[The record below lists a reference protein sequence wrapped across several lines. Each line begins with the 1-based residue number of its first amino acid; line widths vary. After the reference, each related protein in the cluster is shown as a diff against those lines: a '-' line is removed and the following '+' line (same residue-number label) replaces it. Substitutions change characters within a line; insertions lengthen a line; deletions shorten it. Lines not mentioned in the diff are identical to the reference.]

1 MEWIQNPNQYKSVE
15 EAILGMSGQ
24 TELEL
29 LSPDTVPPDCVD
41 GIPEAARAIQLAIE
55 NKIPVKIVGDYDV
68 DGITSTAI
76 LTKLLN
82 YYGVEPSTYIP
93 KRFTDGYGVSEKILA
108 GVKNTLIITVDNGI
122 AAGDVLDKAVEEGR
136 NGVVVLDHHLPDGR
150 EPKNAIAVVDPYLH
164 PDMNEFT
171 EYCGAGLAFKL
182 AEYMLL
188 DEPLATAEK
197 LLNDIQVLACFGTI
211 ADSMPLIGDN
221 RRIVMDGIALVNS
234 GRAMLSQGISQ
245 LLTIGCNGSEF
256 SVETV
261 SYNIAPLINAPG
273 RLYNAGGTSS
283 LKMLMCD
290 DPIEAQTYGAK
301 MVQINKQRQ
310 TQVSTW
316 MKKIQE
322 ALSKSTEEIAPVV
335 VFEPEMPE
343 GLIGLVAG
351 KLASTYHCPA
361 IVMVRGENG
370 IVKGSARTYG
380 EFHIKDML
388 DTMSSLFTTYGGHA
402 GAAGISLMQ
411 SDIEEF
417 RQKVRAYFKDY
428 QTSGGGEYVLY
439 DVVLAPED
447 VPAALE
453 VIKKYQPLG
462 QGVPNPVCRINQFAV
477 DAPFYMGA
485 DKSHIKFPGQNFAAV
500 AFGMAG
506 QYVQQGEPKSI
517 DMVGTIG
524 ENTFQGRTTTQL
536 MLQDFKPHYRA
547 ISIERRGGPP

>member
-68 DGITSTAI
+68 DGITSAAI

-322 ALSKSTEEIAPVV
+322 ALSKAPDEIAPVV

-343 GLIGLVAG
+343 GLVGLVAG

-500 AFGMAG
+500 AFGLAG

-524 ENTFQGRTTTQL
+524 ENTFQGRTTTQI
-536 MLQDFKPHYRA
+536 MLQDFKPH
-547 ISIERRGGPP
+547 

>member
-1 MEWIQNPNQYKSVE
+1 MEWIQNPNQYKSIE
-15 EAILGMSGQ
+15 DAILGMSGQ

-41 GIPEAARAIQLAIE
+41 GIPEAARAIQFAIE

-164 PDMNEFT
+164 PDLNEFT

-188 DEPLATAEK
+188 DEPLAMAEK

-234 GRAMLSQGISQ
+234 GRALLSQGISQ
-245 LLTIGCNGSEF
+245 LLTIGCNGNEF

-322 ALSKSTEEIAPVV
+322 ALSKAPDEIAPVV

-343 GLIGLVAG
+343 GLVGLVAG

-500 AFGMAG
+500 AFGLAG

-524 ENTFQGRTTTQL
+524 ENTFQGRTTTQI
-536 MLQDFKPHYRA
+536 MLQDFKPH
-547 ISIERRGGPP
+547 

>member
-197 LLNDIQVLACFGTI
+197 LLNDIQMLACFGTI

-322 ALSKSTEEIAPVV
+322 ALSKTPGEIAPVV
-335 VFEPEMPE
+335 AFEPEMPE
-343 GLIGLVAG
+343 GLVGLVAG

-524 ENTFQGRTTTQL
+524 ENTFQGRTTTQI
-536 MLQDFKPHYRA
+536 MLQDFKPH
-547 ISIERRGGPP
+547 

>member
-122 AAGDVLDKAVEEGR
+122 AAGDVLDKAVKEGR

-221 RRIVMDGIALVNS
+221 RRIVMDGIALINS
-234 GRAMLSQGISQ
+234 GRAILSQGISQ

-322 ALSKSTEEIAPVV
+322 ALSKVPGEIAPVV

-343 GLIGLVAG
+343 GLVGLVAG

-524 ENTFQGRTTTQL
+524 ENTFQGRTTTQI
-536 MLQDFKPHYRA
+536 MLQDFKPH
-547 ISIERRGGPP
+547 

>member
-221 RRIVMDGIALVNS
+221 RRIVMDGIALINS

-301 MVQINKQRQ
+301 MVQINEQRQ

-524 ENTFQGRTTTQL
+524 ENTFQGRTTTQI
-536 MLQDFKPHYRA
+536 MLQDFKPH
-547 ISIERRGGPP
+547 

>member
-197 LLNDIQVLACFGTI
+197 LLNDIQMLACFGTI

-322 ALSKSTEEIAPVV
+322 ALSKTPGEIAPVV
-335 VFEPEMPE
+335 AFEHEMPE
-343 GLIGLVAG
+343 GLVGLVAG

-524 ENTFQGRTTTQL
+524 ENTFQGRTTTQI
-536 MLQDFKPHYRA
+536 MLQDFKPH
-547 ISIERRGGPP
+547 

>member
-1 MEWIQNPNQYKSVE
+1 MEWIQNPNQYKSIE
-15 EAILGMSGQ
+15 DAILGMSGQ

-41 GIPEAARAIQLAIE
+41 GIPEAARAIQFAIE

-164 PDMNEFT
+164 PDLNEFT

-188 DEPLATAEK
+188 DEPLAMAEK
-197 LLNDIQVLACFGTI
+197 HLNDIQVLACFGTI

-245 LLTIGCNGSEF
+245 LLTIGCNGNEF

-322 ALSKSTEEIAPVV
+322 ALSKAPDEIAPVV

-343 GLIGLVAG
+343 GLVGLVAG

-500 AFGMAG
+500 AFGLAG

-524 ENTFQGRTTTQL
+524 ENTFQGRTTTQI
-536 MLQDFKPHYRA
+536 MLQDFKPH
-547 ISIERRGGPP
+547 

>member
-1 MEWIQNPNQYKSVE
+1 MEWIQNPNQYKSIE
-15 EAILGMSGQ
+15 DAILGMSGQ

-41 GIPEAARAIQLAIE
+41 GIPEAARAIQFAIE

-108 GVKNTLIITVDNGI
+108 GVKDTLIITVDNGI

-164 PDMNEFT
+164 PDLNEFT

-188 DEPLATAEK
+188 DEPLAMAEK

-245 LLTIGCNGSEF
+245 LLTIGCNGNEF

-322 ALSKSTEEIAPVV
+322 ALSKAPDEIAPVV

-343 GLIGLVAG
+343 GLVGLVAG

-500 AFGMAG
+500 AFGLAG

-524 ENTFQGRTTTQL
+524 ENTFQGRTTTQI
-536 MLQDFKPHYRA
+536 MLQDFKPH
-547 ISIERRGGPP
+547 

>member
-428 QTSGGGEYVLY
+428 QTSGGGEYILY

-462 QGVPNPVCRINQFAV
+462 QGVPNPVCRINQFSV

-524 ENTFQGRTTTQL
+524 ENTFQGRTTTQI
-536 MLQDFKPHYRA
+536 MLQDFKPH
-547 ISIERRGGPP
+547 

>member
-524 ENTFQGRTTTQL
+524 ENTFQGRTTTQI
-536 MLQDFKPHYRA
+536 MLQDFKPH
-547 ISIERRGGPP
+547 

>member
-41 GIPEAARAIQLAIE
+41 GIPEAARAIQFAIE

-164 PDMNEFT
+164 PDLNEFT

-310 TQVSTW
+310 TQVNTW

-322 ALSKSTEEIAPVV
+322 TLSKSTEEIAPVV

-343 GLIGLVAG
+343 GLVGLVAG

-428 QTSGGGEYVLY
+428 QTSGGGEYILY

-462 QGVPNPVCRINQFAV
+462 QGVPNPVCRINQFSV

-524 ENTFQGRTTTQL
+524 ENTFQGRTTTQI
-536 MLQDFKPHYRA
+536 MLQDFKPH
-547 ISIERRGGPP
+547 

>member
-1 MEWIQNPNQYKSVE
+1 MEWIQNPNQYKSIE
-15 EAILGMSGQ
+15 DAILGMSGQ

-41 GIPEAARAIQLAIE
+41 GIPEAARAIQFAIE

-164 PDMNEFT
+164 PDLNEFT

-188 DEPLATAEK
+188 DEPLAMAEK

-245 LLTIGCNGSEF
+245 LLTIGCNGNEF

-322 ALSKSTEEIAPVV
+322 ALSKAPDEIAPVV

-343 GLIGLVAG
+343 GLVGLVAG

-447 VPAALE
+447 VPAALD

-462 QGVPNPVCRINQFAV
+462 QGVPNPVCRINRFAV

-506 QYVQQGEPKSI
+506 QYVRQGEPKSI

-524 ENTFQGRTTTQL
+524 ENTFQGRTTTQI
-536 MLQDFKPHYRA
+536 MLQDFKPH
-547 ISIERRGGPP
+547 

>member
-41 GIPEAARAIQLAIE
+41 GIPEAARAIQFAIE

-82 YYGVEPSTYIP
+82 YYGVEPSAYIP

-164 PDMNEFT
+164 PDLNEFT

-310 TQVSTW
+310 TQVNTW

-322 ALSKSTEEIAPVV
+322 TLSKSTEEIAPVV

-343 GLIGLVAG
+343 GLVGLVAG

-361 IVMVRGENG
+361 IVMVQGENG

-428 QTSGGGEYVLY
+428 QTSGGGEYILY

-462 QGVPNPVCRINQFAV
+462 QGVPNPVCRINQFSV

-506 QYVQQGEPKSI
+506 QYVQQVEPKSI

-524 ENTFQGRTTTQL
+524 ENTFQGRTTTQI
-536 MLQDFKPHYRA
+536 MLQDFKPH
-547 ISIERRGGPP
+547 

>member
-82 YYGVEPSTYIP
+82 YYGVEPSTYSP

-122 AAGDVLDKAVEEGR
+122 AAGDVLGKAVEEGR

-256 SVETV
+256 FVETV

-524 ENTFQGRTTTQL
+524 ENTFQGRTTTQI
-536 MLQDFKPHYRA
+536 MLQDFKPH
-547 ISIERRGGPP
+547 

>member
-29 LSPDTVPPDCVD
+29 LSPDTVPPDCVG
-41 GIPEAARAIQLAIE
+41 GIPEAARAIQFAIE

-122 AAGDVLDKAVEEGR
+122 AAGDVLDKAVEEGQ

-164 PDMNEFT
+164 PDLNEFT

-245 LLTIGCNGSEF
+245 LLAIGCNGSEF

-322 ALSKSTEEIAPVV
+322 ALSKAPDEIAPVV

-343 GLIGLVAG
+343 GLVGLVAG

-411 SDIEEF
+411 RDIEEF
-417 RQKVRAYFKDY
+417 RQKVRVYFKNY

-447 VPAALE
+447 VPAALD

-462 QGVPNPVCRINQFAV
+462 QGVPNPVCRINRFAV

-506 QYVQQGEPKSI
+506 QYVRQGEPKSI

-524 ENTFQGRTTTQL
+524 ENTFQGRTTTQI
-536 MLQDFKPHYRA
+536 MLQDFKPH
-547 ISIERRGGPP
+547 

>member
-462 QGVPNPVCRINQFAV
+462 QGVPNPVCRINQFSV

-524 ENTFQGRTTTQL
+524 ENTFQGRTTTQI
-536 MLQDFKPHYRA
+536 MLQDFKPH
-547 ISIERRGGPP
+547 

>member
-68 DGITSTAI
+68 DGITSPAI

-197 LLNDIQVLACFGTI
+197 LLNDIQMLACFGTI

-322 ALSKSTEEIAPVV
+322 ALSKTPGEIAPVV
-335 VFEPEMPE
+335 AFEPEMPE
-343 GLIGLVAG
+343 GLVGLVAG

-524 ENTFQGRTTTQL
+524 ENTFQGRTTTQI
-536 MLQDFKPHYRA
+536 MLQDFKPH
-547 ISIERRGGPP
+547 

>member
-1 MEWIQNPNQYKSVE
+1 MEWIQNPNQYKSIE

-24 TELEL
+24 IELEL

-41 GIPEAARAIQLAIE
+41 GIPEAARAIQFAIE

-122 AAGDVLDKAVEEGR
+122 AAGDVLDKAVEECQ

-164 PDMNEFT
+164 PDLNEFT

-261 SYNIAPLINAPG
+261 SYSIAPLINAPG

-290 DPIEAQTYGAK
+290 NPIEAQTYGAK

-310 TQVSTW
+310 TQVNTW

-343 GLIGLVAG
+343 GLVGLVAG

-361 IVMVRGENG
+361 IVMVQGENG

-402 GAAGISLMQ
+402 GAAGISLLQ
-411 SDIEEF
+411 SNIEEF

-524 ENTFQGRTTTQL
+524 ENTFQGRTTTQIT
-536 MLQDFKPHYRA
+536 LQDFKPH
-547 ISIERRGGPP
+547 

>member
-55 NKIPVKIVGDYDV
+55 NKILVKIVGDYDV

-122 AAGDVLDKAVEEGR
+122 AAGDVLDKAVKEGR

-322 ALSKSTEEIAPVV
+322 ALSKAPGEIAPVV

-343 GLIGLVAG
+343 GLVGLVAG

-524 ENTFQGRTTTQL
+524 ENTFQGRTTTQI
-536 MLQDFKPHYRA
+536 MLQDFKPH
-547 ISIERRGGPP
+547 

>member
-164 PDMNEFT
+164 PDLNEFT

-524 ENTFQGRTTTQL
+524 ENTFQGRTTTQI
-536 MLQDFKPHYRA
+536 MLQDFKPH
-547 ISIERRGGPP
+547 

>member
-1 MEWIQNPNQYKSVE
+1 MEWIQNPNQYKSIE
-15 EAILGMSGQ
+15 DAILGMSGQ

-41 GIPEAARAIQLAIE
+41 GIPEAARAIQFAIE

-164 PDMNEFT
+164 PDLNEFT

-310 TQVSTW
+310 TQVNTW

-322 ALSKSTEEIAPVV
+322 TLSKSTEEIAPVV

-343 GLIGLVAG
+343 GLVGLVAG

-428 QTSGGGEYVLY
+428 QTSGGGEYILY

-462 QGVPNPVCRINQFAV
+462 QGVPNPVCRINQFSV

-524 ENTFQGRTTTQL
+524 ENTFQGRTTTQI
-536 MLQDFKPHYRA
+536 MLQDFKPH
-547 ISIERRGGPP
+547 

>member
-122 AAGDVLDKAVEEGR
+122 AAGDVLDKAVKEGR

-388 DTMSSLFTTYGGHA
+388 DTMGSLFTTYGGHA

-524 ENTFQGRTTTQL
+524 ENTFQGRTTTQI
-536 MLQDFKPHYRA
+536 MLQDFKPH
-547 ISIERRGGPP
+547 

>member
-361 IVMVRGENG
+361 IVMVR
-370 IVKGSARTYG
+370 
-380 EFHIKDML
+380 
-388 DTMSSLFTTYGGHA
+388 
-402 GAAGISLMQ
+402 
-411 SDIEEF
+411 
-417 RQKVRAYFKDY
+417 VRM
-428 QTSGGGEYVLY
+428 
-439 DVVLAPED
+439 
-447 VPAALE
+447 AL
-453 VIKKYQPLG
+453 
-462 QGVPNPVCRINQFAV
+462 
-477 DAPFYMGA
+477 
-485 DKSHIKFPGQNFAAV
+485 
-500 AFGMAG
+500 
-506 QYVQQGEPKSI
+506 
-517 DMVGTIG
+517 
-524 ENTFQGRTTTQL
+524 
-536 MLQDFKPHYRA
+536 
-547 ISIERRGGPP
+547 

>member
-1 MEWIQNPNQYKSVE
+1 MEWIQNPNLYKSVE

-41 GIPEAARAIQLAIE
+41 GIPEAARAIQIAID
-55 NKIPVKIVGDYDV
+55 NKMPIKIVGDYDV
-68 DGITSTAI
+68 DGITATAI
-76 LTKLLN
+76 LNKLLN

-93 KRFTDGYGVSEKILA
+93 KRFTDGYGVSDKILA

-122 AAGDVLDKAVEEGR
+122 AAGEVLDKAVEEGQ
-136 NGVVVLDHHLPDGR
+136 NWVIVIDHHLPDGR
-150 EPKNAIAVVDPYLH
+150 EPKNAITVVDPYLH

-171 EYCGAGLAFKL
+171 GYCGAGLAFKL

-188 DEPLATAEK
+188 CEPLATAEK
-197 LLNDIQVLACFGTI
+197 LLNDIQMLACFGTI
-211 ADSMPLIGDN
+211 ADSMPLVGDN

-245 LLTIGCNGSEF
+245 LLAIGCNAREF

-310 TQVSTW
+310 TQVNNW

-322 ALSKSTEEIAPVV
+322 ALSKAPDEIAPVV

-343 GLIGLVAG
+343 GLVGLVAG

-361 IVMVRGENG
+361 IVMVQGENG

-388 DTMSSLFTTYGGHA
+388 DTMSDLFTTYGGHA
-402 GAAGISLMQ
+402 GAAGISLTQ
-411 SDIEEF
+411 SDVEEF
-417 RQKVRAYFKDY
+417 RQRVRAYFKEY
-428 QTSGGGEYVLY
+428 QTTGGGEYVLY
-439 DVVLAPED
+439 DVVLSPED
-447 VPAALE
+447 VPMALE
-453 VIKKYQPLG
+453 AIKKYQPLG
-462 QGVPNPVCRINQFAV
+462 QGVPNPVCRINRFAV
-477 DAPFYMGA
+477 DTPFYMGA
-485 DKSHIKFPGQNFAAV
+485 DRSHIKFPGQNFSAV

-506 QYVQQGEPKSI
+506 KYVEQGEPKSI

-524 ENTFQGRTTTQL
+524 ENTFQGRTITQV
-536 MLQDFKPHYRA
+536 MLQDFKPH
-547 ISIERRGGPP
+547 

>member
-164 PDMNEFT
+164 PDMNELT

-322 ALSKSTEEIAPVV
+322 ALSKAPGEIAPVV

-343 GLIGLVAG
+343 GLVGLVAG

-524 ENTFQGRTTTQL
+524 ENTFQGRTTTQI
-536 MLQDFKPHYRA
+536 MLQDFKPH
-547 ISIERRGGPP
+547 

>member
-1 MEWIQNPNQYKSVE
+1 MEWIQNPNQYKSIE
-15 EAILGMSGQ
+15 DAILGMSGQ

-41 GIPEAARAIQLAIE
+41 GIPEAARAIRFAIE

-164 PDMNEFT
+164 PDLNEFT

-188 DEPLATAEK
+188 DEPLAMAEK

-245 LLTIGCNGSEF
+245 LLTIGCNGNEF

-322 ALSKSTEEIAPVV
+322 ALSKAPDEIAPVV

-343 GLIGLVAG
+343 GLVGLVAG

-500 AFGMAG
+500 AFGLAG

-524 ENTFQGRTTTQL
+524 ENTFQGRTTTQI
-536 MLQDFKPHYRA
+536 MLQDFKPH
-547 ISIERRGGPP
+547 

>member
-122 AAGDVLDKAVEEGR
+122 AAGDVLDKAVKEGR

-322 ALSKSTEEIAPVV
+322 ALSKTPGEIAPVV
-335 VFEPEMPE
+335 AFEPEMPE
-343 GLIGLVAG
+343 GLVGLVAG

-524 ENTFQGRTTTQL
+524 ENTFQGRTTTQI
-536 MLQDFKPHYRA
+536 MLQDFKPH
-547 ISIERRGGPP
+547 

>member
-41 GIPEAARAIQLAIE
+41 GIPEAARAIQFAIE

-164 PDMNEFT
+164 PDLNEFT

-316 MKKIQE
+316 MRKIQE
-322 ALSKSTEEIAPVV
+322 ALSKAPGEIAPVV

-343 GLIGLVAG
+343 GLVGLVAG

-428 QTSGGGEYVLY
+428 QTSGGGEYILY

-462 QGVPNPVCRINQFAV
+462 QGVPNPVCRINQFSV

-524 ENTFQGRTTTQL
+524 ENTFQGRTTTQI
-536 MLQDFKPHYRA
+536 MLQDFKPH
-547 ISIERRGGPP
+547 

>member
-1 MEWIQNPNQYKSVE
+1 MEWIQNPNQYKSIE

-41 GIPEAARAIQLAIE
+41 GIPEAARAIQFAIE

-82 YYGVEPSTYIP
+82 YYGVEPSTYIS

-164 PDMNEFT
+164 PDLNEFT

-188 DEPLATAEK
+188 DEPLAMAEK

-245 LLTIGCNGSEF
+245 LLTIGCNGNEF

-322 ALSKSTEEIAPVV
+322 ALSKAPDEIAPVV

-343 GLIGLVAG
+343 GLVGLVAG

-524 ENTFQGRTTTQL
+524 ENTFQGRTTTQI
-536 MLQDFKPHYRA
+536 MLQDFKPH
-547 ISIERRGGPP
+547 

>member
-41 GIPEAARAIQLAIE
+41 GIPEAARAIQFAIE

-122 AAGDVLDKAVEEGR
+122 AAGDVLDKAVEEGQ

-164 PDMNEFT
+164 PDLNEFT

-290 DPIEAQTYGAK
+290 NPIEAQTYGAK

-310 TQVSTW
+310 TQVNTW

-343 GLIGLVAG
+343 GLVGLVAG

-361 IVMVRGENG
+361 IVMVQGESG

-411 SDIEEF
+411 RDIEEF
-417 RQKVRAYFKDY
+417 RQKVRAYFKNY

-485 DKSHIKFPGQNFAAV
+485 DRSHIKFPGQNFAAV

-524 ENTFQGRTTTQL
+524 ENTFQGRTTTQI
-536 MLQDFKPHYRA
+536 MLQDFKPH
-547 ISIERRGGPP
+547 

>member
-164 PDMNEFT
+164 PDLNEFT

-322 ALSKSTEEIAPVV
+322 ALSKAPGEIAPVV

-343 GLIGLVAG
+343 GLVGLVAG

-524 ENTFQGRTTTQL
+524 ENTFQGRTTTQI
-536 MLQDFKPHYRA
+536 MLQDFKPH
-547 ISIERRGGPP
+547 

>member
-164 PDMNEFT
+164 PDLNEFT

-477 DAPFYMGA
+477 DAPFNMGA

-524 ENTFQGRTTTQL
+524 ENTFQGRTTTQI
-536 MLQDFKPHYRA
+536 MLQDFKPH
-547 ISIERRGGPP
+547 

>member
-55 NKIPVKIVGDYDV
+55 NRIPVKIVGDYDV

-197 LLNDIQVLACFGTI
+197 LLNDIQMLACFGTI

-322 ALSKSTEEIAPVV
+322 ALSKTPGEIAPVV
-335 VFEPEMPE
+335 AFEPEMPE
-343 GLIGLVAG
+343 GLVGLVAG

-524 ENTFQGRTTTQL
+524 ENTFQGRTTTQI
-536 MLQDFKPHYRA
+536 MLQDFKPH
-547 ISIERRGGPP
+547 

>member
-1 MEWIQNPNQYKSVE
+1 MEWIQNPNQYKSIE
-15 EAILGMSGQ
+15 DAILGMSGQ

-41 GIPEAARAIQLAIE
+41 GIPEAARAIQFAIE

-82 YYGVEPSTYIP
+82 YYGVEPSTDIP

-164 PDMNEFT
+164 PDLNEFT

-188 DEPLATAEK
+188 DEPLAMAEK

-245 LLTIGCNGSEF
+245 LLTIGCNGNEF

-322 ALSKSTEEIAPVV
+322 ALSKAPDEIAPVV

-343 GLIGLVAG
+343 GLVGLVAG

-500 AFGMAG
+500 AFGLAG

-524 ENTFQGRTTTQL
+524 ENTFQGRTTTQI
-536 MLQDFKPHYRA
+536 MLQDFKPH
-547 ISIERRGGPP
+547 

>member
-439 DVVLAPED
+439 HVVLAPED

-524 ENTFQGRTTTQL
+524 ENTFQGRTTTQI
-536 MLQDFKPHYRA
+536 MLQDFKPH
-547 ISIERRGGPP
+547 

>member
-1 MEWIQNPNQYKSVE
+1 MEWIQNSNQYKSIE

-24 TELEL
+24 TEMEL
-29 LSPDTVPPDCVD
+29 LSPDTIPPDCID
-41 GIPEAARAIQLAIE
+41 GIPAAAQAIQFAID

-76 LTKLLN
+76 LAKLLN

-93 KRFTDGYGVSEKILA
+93 RRFTDGYGVSDRILA

-122 AAGDVLDKAVEEGR
+122 AAGEVLDKAVEEGH

-150 EPKNAIAVVDPYLH
+150 EPKGAIAVVDPYLH
-164 PDMNEFT
+164 PDLNEFT

-188 DEPLATAEK
+188 NEPLATVEK

-211 ADSMPLIGDN
+211 ADAMPLIGDN

-234 GRAMLSQGISQ
+234 GRAILSQGISQ
-245 LLTIGCNGSEF
+245 LLTIGCSGSEF
-256 SVETV
+256 SVEV
-261 SYNIAPLINAPG
+261 VAYNIAPLINAPG

-310 TQVSTW
+310 TEVNTW

-322 ALSKSTEEIAPVV
+322 ALNKSTDEVTPVV

-351 KLASTYHCPA
+351 KLASAYHCPA
-361 IVMVRGENG
+361 IVMVQGEKG

-402 GAAGISLMQ
+402 GAAGISLYQ

-417 RQKVRAYFKDY
+417 RQRVRAYFKDY
-428 QTSGGGEYVLY
+428 QTSSSGEYVLY
-439 DVVLAPED
+439 DVVLTPED

-462 QGVPNPVCRINQFAV
+462 QGVPNPVCRINQFTV
-477 DAPFYMGA
+477 DAPFYMGT

-506 QYVQQGEPKSI
+506 QYVEQGQPKSI
-517 DMVGTIG
+517 DMVGTMG
-524 ENTFQGRTTTQL
+524 ENTFKGRTTTQV
-536 MLQDFKPHYRA
+536 MLQDFKPH
-547 ISIERRGGPP
+547 

>member
-41 GIPEAARAIQLAIE
+41 GIPAAAQAIQFAID

-76 LTKLLN
+76 LAKLLN

-93 KRFTDGYGVSEKILA
+93 RRFTDGYGVSEKILA

-122 AAGDVLDKAVEEGR
+122 AAGEVLDKAVEEGH

-150 EPKNAIAVVDPYLH
+150 EPQNAIAVVDPYLH
-164 PDMNEFT
+164 PDLNEFT

-188 DEPLATAEK
+188 CEPLSTVEK

-290 DPIEAQTYGAK
+290 DPIEAQTYGVK

-310 TQVSTW
+310 TQVNTW

-322 ALSKSTEEIAPVV
+322 ALSKSSEEIAPVV

-361 IVMVRGENG
+361 IVMVQGENG

-417 RQKVRAYFKDY
+417 RQKVQTYFKNY

-439 DVVLAPED
+439 DVVLPPED

-462 QGVPNPVCRINQFAV
+462 QGVPNPVCRINQFSV
-477 DAPFYMGA
+477 DIPFYMGA

-506 QYVQQGEPKSI
+506 QYAEQGQPKSI

-524 ENTFQGRTTTQL
+524 ENTFQGRTTTQV
-536 MLQDFKPHYRA
+536 MLQDFKPHC
-547 ISIERRGGPP
+547 